1 MKFVSAIRSAWRA
14 CKAGISHYF
23 EARYVL
29 GWKLLAT
36 APEGNKPPQSDAGP
50 NSISKDSQRFS
61 ETDDRLPLGIP
72 GSYELRV
79 LADYL
84 NFLTPAEDALALV
97 RARDYT
103 AAHELAGFHEAL
115 TAIRGI
121 ADQVDKAND
130 VEGTP

>member
-1 MKFVSAIRSAWRA
+1 
-14 CKAGISHYF
+14 
-23 EARYVL
+23 
-29 GWKLLAT
+29 
-36 APEGNKPPQSDAGP
+36 
-50 NSISKDSQRFS
+50 
-61 ETDDRLPLGIP
+61 
-72 GSYELRV
+72 V

-115 TAIRGI
+115 SVIRDI

-130 VEGTP
+130 LAGMP